1 MAKARRAAG
10 KTLST
15 SAVARHM
22 GATAASVASW
32 IDRGLLKAGKTPGG
46 HRRVEVGDFL
56 EFLRRQKL
64 TIPPELARPH
74 RRILV
79 VDDEPAVRTWIVQ
92 ELLERHPPVEL
103 MEAGDGF
110 AAGELVSS
118 WMPDVVLLD
127 LRMEGLDGRQVCR
140 RIKARS
146 ATRHIEVIAM
156 TGRSSPD
163 SRSQILQ
170 AGARACLIKPLDRD
184 ALHRELDAAL
194 GM

>member
-1 MAKARRAAG
+1 
-10 KTLST
+10 
-15 SAVARHM
+15 M

-64 TIPPELARPH
+64 TIPPELQRGSQ
-74 RRILV
+74 RILV
-79 VDDEPAVRTWIVQ
+79 VDDEQAVRTWIVQ
-92 ELLERHPPVEL
+92 ELQERRPPVEL
-103 MEAGDGF
+103 REAGDGF

-127 LRMEGLDGRQVCR
+127 LRMKGLDGRQVCR

-156 TGRSSPD
+156 TGQASPAC
-163 SRSQILQ
+163 RSQILQ

-184 ALHRELDAAL
+184 ALRRELDAAL